1 MTDIL
6 IAQYATGALC
16 QLTQAGHVIV
26 GFLYVL
32 LMAIVVVLGF
42 VFDVVTWF
50 TLKLY
55 EHYLPWMVKAFHF
68 LMDGLN
74 GYNC

>member
-1 MTDIL
+1 MMELIL
-6 IAQYATGALC
+6 AQYATGSIC
-16 QLTQAGHVIV
+16 QLLQAGHIIV

-32 LMAIVVVLGF
+32 VMAIVVVLGF

-50 TLKLY
+50 TLGLY
-55 EHYLPWMVKAFHF
+55 EHYLPWMLKAFHF

-74 GYNC
+74 GYAC

>member
-1 MTDIL
+1 MDVLTI
-6 IAQYATGALC
+6 QYATGAFC
-16 QLTQAGHVIV
+16 QLLQAGHLIV

-55 EHYLPWMVKAFHF
+55 ESYLPWMVRAFHF
-68 LMDGLN
+68 LLDALN
-74 GYNC
+74 GYSC